1 MPEQE
6 FRPPRSPARP
16 GYSGRDDDD
25 PPPWANMP
33 PIRPPR
39 SHRRTNTPVPNPASP
54 LGGAAEPAD
63 RTDSPGAPAYP
74 TGDPV
79 PADRTDSAAAPAYPM
94 GGPVPADRREGP
106 GAAAYGDG
114 AAYEDGPAYGNGAH
128 GDSAYGQRAY
138 EDDRANEDQ
147 PVPQWAGPD
156 AEPEEETP
164 APAPRAPGRRAL
176 AHAARRRRRWFMLGG
191 ALVVLAG
198 AVVAVVL
205 LTTGGSGP
213 APVTP
218 DGLITTF
225 QPGELRQVPDAC
237 KAVPAATVAQYL
249 PGQAHQSAPLA
260 VNGTAESACN
270 WTIDKPPV
278 YRLMELNV
286 LAYAP
291 NGLASG
297 NGSATQAARDAFASA
312 RQNLVNP
319 SQHAVGSRA
328 TVTAV
333 SGLGDEAFSAQQVF
347 KVGGAVTDVATVE
360 VRYHNVIVTATLNGL
375 DHSNKG
381 NYGPVSPSQLAA
393 AALAFARAAEAALH

>member
-6 FRPPRSPARP
+6 FRPPRPPARP
-16 GYSGRDDDD
+16 GFSGPDDD

-33 PIRPPR
+33 PVRPAG
-39 SHRRTNTPVPNPASP
+39 SHRR
-54 LGGAAEPAD
+54 AEPPVTEPPRPED
-63 RTDSPGAPAYP
+63 PSPYPARPEGRGPYP
-74 TGDPV
+74 AGPEGSDPY
-79 PADRTDSAAAPAYPM
+79 PAGHDPS
-94 GGPVPADRREGP
+94 P
-106 GAAAYGDG
+106 GAAAYD
-114 AAYEDGPAYGNGAH
+114 D
-128 GDSAYGQRAY
+128 RAY
-138 EDDRANEDQ
+138 EDRAYDDRAYDDRAYDRAQ
-147 PVPQWAGPD
+147 QAPPWAGPD
-156 AEPEEETP
+156 TEPENETP
-164 APAPRAPGRRAL
+164 TAAPREPGSTGPGRRAL
-176 AHAARRRRRWFMLGG
+176 AHAARRRRRWFVLGG
-191 ALVVLAG
+191 ALVVIAG

-205 LTTGGSGP
+205 LSTGGSGP
-213 APVTP
+213 ASVTP

-237 KAVPAATVAQYL
+237 KAVPAAAVAQYL
-249 PGQAHQSAPLA
+249 PGQPHQSAPLA

-278 YRLMELNV
+278 YRLMEVNV

-297 NGSATQAARDAFASA
+297 NGSATQAARDAFSSA

-393 AALAFARAAEAALH
+393 GALAFARAAEAALH

>member
-1 MPEQE
+1 
-6 FRPPRSPARP
+6 
-16 GYSGRDDDD
+16 
-25 PPPWANMP
+25 
-33 PIRPPR
+33 
-39 SHRRTNTPVPNPASP
+39 
-54 LGGAAEPAD
+54 
-63 RTDSPGAPAYP
+63 
-74 TGDPV
+74 
-79 PADRTDSAAAPAYPM
+79 
-94 GGPVPADRREGP
+94 
-106 GAAAYGDG
+106 
-114 AAYEDGPAYGNGAH
+114 
-128 GDSAYGQRAY
+128 
-138 EDDRANEDQ
+138 
-147 PVPQWAGPD
+147 
-156 AEPEEETP
+156 
-164 APAPRAPGRRAL
+164 
-176 AHAARRRRRWFMLGG
+176 MLGG

-198 AVVAVVL
+198 AVVAAVL

-249 PGQAHQSAPLA
+249 PGQATIRPAA

-270 WTIDKPPV
+270 WTIDAPPV
-278 YRLMELNV
+278 YRLMEVNL

-312 RQNLVNP
+312 RQNLINP

-347 KVGGAVTDVATVE
+347 KVGGAVTEVATVE

>member
-1 MPEQE
+1 
-6 FRPPRSPARP
+6 
-16 GYSGRDDDD
+16 
-25 PPPWANMP
+25 
-33 PIRPPR
+33 
-39 SHRRTNTPVPNPASP
+39 
-54 LGGAAEPAD
+54 
-63 RTDSPGAPAYP
+63 
-74 TGDPV
+74 
-79 PADRTDSAAAPAYPM
+79 
-94 GGPVPADRREGP
+94 
-106 GAAAYGDG
+106 
-114 AAYEDGPAYGNGAH
+114 
-128 GDSAYGQRAY
+128 
-138 EDDRANEDQ
+138 
-147 PVPQWAGPD
+147 
-156 AEPEEETP
+156 
-164 APAPRAPGRRAL
+164 

-198 AVVAVVL
+198 AVVAAVL

-270 WTIDKPPV
+270 WTIDAPPV
-278 YRLMELNV
+278 YRLMEVNL

-312 RQNLVNP
+312 RQNLINP

-347 KVGGAVTDVATVE
+347 KVGGAVTEVATVE